1 MKKVQNII
9 IGFGKG
15 GKTLAKFMAQ
25 QGEEVLVV
33 EKSKQMYG
41 GTCINIAC
49 LPSKRLITEAARGTN
64 FTTAIQGK
72 VAMVKQLRDKN
83 YHMLADEQTVTVLDG
98 TAHFTGNHTI
108 AVETADGTKEYE
120 GQRIFINTGAQSNI
134 PDITGLKKSPALLT
148 STTAM
153 ELTKLPQ
160 ELVIIGAG
168 YIGLEFA
175 GMFASFGSHVT
186 MLDHHDTFL
195 PREDDD
201 VAAMV
206 KDNLEKSG
214 VTIQMGVKIDR
225 VVDHDGQSSVIYQRQ
240 GQEQAIEADKILVAA
255 GRHPVTNGLG
265 LENTDIQLDEKGAVK
280 VDSHL
285 HTAVPNVW
293 AIGDVKGGPQF
304 TYISLDDFRI
314 IKDELFGDG
323 KRQTTNRGAVP
334 TSVFTEPPLSQVGM
348 TEKQAQKAGQPYLL
362 FKLPVTAIP
371 KAKVLKEQ
379 RGVLKMLVDPQT
391 QQILGA
397 TIYAAESHEIINMVA
412 LAMRAQLP
420 YTMLRDQ
427 IYTHPTISEAF
438 NDLLKKPVK
447 QVN

>member
-1 MKKVQNII
+1 MKTVQNIV

-15 GKTLAKFMAQ
+15 GKTLAKFLAQ

-49 LPSKRLITEAARGTN
+49 LPSKRLITEAARGTD
-64 FTTAIQGK
+64 FVTAIRGK
-72 VAMVKQLRDKN
+72 MEMVKQLRNKN
-83 YHMLADEQTVTVLDG
+83 YHMLADEDNITVLDG
-98 TAHFTGNHTI
+98 SARFTGNHTI
-108 AVETADGTKEYE
+108 AVETTDGLEEYE
-120 GQRIFINTGAQSNI
+120 GRRIFINTGAQPNI
-134 PDITGLKKSPALLT
+134 PAIPGLQTSPARLT

-153 ELTKLPQ
+153 ELSELPK
-160 ELVIIGAG
+160 ELLIIGAG

-175 GMFASFGSHVT
+175 GMFASFGAHVT
-186 MLDHHDTFL
+186 MLDHHQNFL

-206 KDNLEKSG
+206 KDNLEDLG
-214 VTIQMGVKIDR
+214 VTIVMDAKIKQ
-225 VVDHDGQSSVIYQRQ
+225 VLDHEGRAKVIYQRQ
-240 GQEQAIEADKILVAA
+240 GQDHTVTADKILVAA
-255 GRHPVTNGLG
+255 GRHPVTEGLG
-265 LENTDIQLDEKGAVK
+265 LQNTDIELSENGAIR

-285 HTAVPNVW
+285 HTTVPNVW

-314 IKDELFGDG
+314 IKDELFDDG

-334 TSVFTEPPLSQVGM
+334 TSVFIEPPLSQVGM
-348 TEKQAQKAGQPYLL
+348 TEKQAQQAGQPYQL
-362 FKLPVTAIP
+362 FKLPVAAIP
-371 KAKVLKEQ
+371 KAKVLKDQ
-379 RGVLKMLVDPQT
+379 RGMLKMLVDPQNE
-391 QQILGA
+391 QILGA
-397 TIYAAESHEIINMVA
+397 TIYAPESHEIINMVA
-412 LAMRAQLP
+412 LAMRAHLP

-438 NDLLKKPVK
+438 SDLLKKPVE
-447 QVN
+447 